1 MLFRSPP
8 LASPQA
14 PDGVL
19 VVSGKQNA
27 PAQHFLSRGVFVYLH
42 HAAEDSLCD
51 LEVEDQA
58 AGIHD
63 GGDEGGRHD
72 GRVGAQL
79 LGGQRQHTAHQL
91 CEDDAEEQR
100 HADDHCVADDIVIL
114 AGGYRNSGQTDF
126 GYAET
131 FESDLC
137 RKYRAEAVGD

>member
-1 MLFRSPP
+1 M
-8 LASPQA
+8 
-14 PDGVL
+14 
-19 VVSGKQNA
+19 
-27 PAQHFLSRGVFVYLH
+27 YLH

-58 AGIHD
+58 AGVHD

-114 AGGYRNSGQTDF
+114 AGV
-126 GYAET
+126 E
-131 FESDLC
+131 
-137 RKYRAEAVGD
+137 VGVIR